1 MLKLT
6 DIRKEYPAGDGKIE
20 ALRGVSIAFRESELV
35 SILGPS
41 GCGKTT
47 MLNIIGGLDS
57 YTSGDLSIGGRST
70 KGYTDRDWDAYR
82 NHSIGFVFQSY
93 NLIPHQTVLQNV
105 ELALTLSGIKKSD
118 RRKRAVQALKDVG
131 LGEQLSKRPS
141 QLSGGQ
147 MQRVAIARAIVN
159 DPDIILADEPTGALD
174 TETSVTVMEILKK
187 ISERRL
193 VIMVTHNPEL
203 AQRYSTRIINI
214 LDGRITGDS
223 APLSD
228 AELSEL
234 EATDAKRLAD
244 AEAKSSS
251 ERRKEAKKP
260 SMSLATSFSLSLK
273 NLFTKKGRTILTS
286 FAGSIGIIGIA
297 LIFAVSQGMT
307 MFIDSVQEE
316 TLSSYPIT
324 LESTTVDVTTL
335 LTTFTGNAKSGEAHE
350 NDAIYQKSMVYDM
363 INALSEVEESEND
376 LSSFNE
382 YLTASIN
389 DENDTTG
396 LRDAVTGIQYG
407 YGLDP
412 QIYTENIDGS
422 ITKSDTEELTRKML
436 AEYYGMDE
444 SAVSSMMSAGGANNI
459 FSSMMSSSSGSTR
472 LWQEMLPGLDGSLFS
487 DIFYDQYELVTG
499 DWPSEYNDILLVVDE
514 NNELDEMSLYALGL
528 ISEDTISEILEA
540 TKNGERIDETA
551 GRWDYD
557 EIMGRDYRF
566 IFPSSCY
573 ERQTAADGSVTYTD
587 LRDTDTGLKYLW
599 TNAEELHISGIIR
612 PKEGAISSVLSGSIA
627 YTSALTD
634 YIIEQIDASDIV
646 SAQLENTDTDLLTG
660 LPFKPDTDSLDTT
673 EKAEHFRSAAAAL
686 SESDRAKLYTKITTA
701 APEETIA
708 LQADAALASM
718 SREDMESAVISYVS
732 AEMKVGE
739 AEVRTYI
746 SSMSD
751 DEMTDM
757 IRKSLIEQLSAKYS
771 QAAEAQLAA
780 FDDSARAALFDE
792 SVGSYSD
799 EQCAE
804 YFDTALEF
812 SEQSHDEVLETLG
825 YIDRSVPKTINIY
838 TDSFENKDAITD
850 AISDYN
856 DTVDELRQIKYTDY
870 VGIIMSSVTTIIN
883 AITYV
888 LIAFVAIS
896 LIVSSIMIGV
906 ITLISVQERTKEI
919 GILRAIGASKRN
931 VSNMFNAETAIIGFT
946 SGVIGVG
953 ITYLLC
959 IVVNIV
965 LHSLTDIEN
974 LNAVLP
980 IPFAL
985 LFIAISVLLTLF
997 AGIIPSRSASKKD
1010 PVVALRSE

>member
-1 MLKLT
+1 MLRLS
-6 DIRKEYPAGDGKIE
+6 DIRKEYPAGDGKVE
-20 ALRGVSIAFRESELV
+20 ALRGVSIEFRESELV

-324 LESTTVDVTTL
+324 LESTTVDITTL

-382 YLTASIN
+382 YLTAAIK

-422 ITKSDTEELTRKML
+422 ITKSDTEELTRRML

-528 ISEDTISEILEA
+528 ISEDTISEILEV
-540 TKNGERIDETA
+540 TKNGESIDETV

-566 IFPSSCY
+566 ILPSSCY

-686 SESDRAKLYTKITTA
+686 SESDRAKLYTKIATA
-701 APEETIA
+701 APEETVA

-812 SEQSHDEVLETLG
+812 SEQSHDEVLGTLG

-946 SGVIGVG
+946 SGIIGVG

-965 LHSLTDIEN
+965 LHSLTDLEN

>member
-6 DIRKEYPAGDGKIE
+6 DIRKEYPAGDGKVQ

-105 ELALTLSGIKKSD
+105 ELALTLSGIKKSE
-118 RRKRAVQALKDVG
+118 RKKRAVRALEDVG

-214 LDGRITGDS
+214 LDGCITGDS
-223 APLSD
+223 APLSE
-228 AELSEL
+228 AELAEL
-234 EATDAKRLAD
+234 EAADRKKLAE
-244 AEAKSSS
+244 AEAKTPA
-251 ERRKEAKKP
+251 ERRKAAKKP

-273 NLFTKKGRTILTS
+273 NLFTKKGRTMLTS

-307 MFIDSVQEE
+307 LFIDSVQEE
-316 TLSSYPIT
+316 TLSSYPLT

-335 LTTFTGNAKSGEAHE
+335 LTTFTGNAKSDEEHE
-350 NDAIYQKSMVYDM
+350 KDAIYQKSMVYDM
-363 INALSEVEESEND
+363 INALSEIEESEND
-376 LSSFNE
+376 LGSFND
-382 YLTASIN
+382 YLIDAIN
-389 DENDTTG
+389 NENDTTG

-407 YGLDP
+407 YGLEP

-422 ITKSDTEELTRKML
+422 ITKSDTEELTRRML

-444 SAVSSMMSAGGANNI
+444 SSVSSMMTAGGANNI
-459 FSSMMSSSSGSTR
+459 FSSMMSSSAGGTK

-499 DWPSEYNDILLVVDE
+499 DWPNEYNDILLVVDE

-540 TKNGERIDETA
+540 TKNGEGIDETT

-566 IFPSSCY
+566 VLPSSCY
-573 ERQTAADGSVTYTD
+573 ESQTASDGTVTYTD
-587 LRDTDTGLKYLW
+587 LRETETGLKYLW
-599 TNAEELHISGIIR
+599 KNAEALHISGIIR
-612 PKEGAISSVLSGSIA
+612 PKEGAISSILNGSIA
-627 YTSALTD
+627 YTSELTD
-634 YIIEQIDASDIV
+634 YIIAKTDASEAV
-646 SAQLENTDTDLLTG
+646 TAQLDNHETDLLTG
-660 LPFKPDTDSLDTT
+660 LPFKPEDESLDTS
-673 EKAEHFRSAAAAL
+673 EKAEHFRRAAAAL
-686 SESDRAKLYTKITTA
+686 GESGRAELYTSIVTA
-701 APEETIA
+701 PPAETVA

-739 AEVRTYI
+739 DEVRAYI
-746 SSMSD
+746 ASMSD
-751 DEMTDM
+751 DEISDM
-757 IRKSLIEQLSAKYS
+757 IRKSLIEQLGAQYS
-771 QAAEAQLAA
+771 QAAEAQLVSLDTA
-780 FDDSARAALFDE
+780 ARAALFDAALD
-792 SVGSYSD
+792 GYTD

-804 YFDTALEF
+804 YYETALSF
-812 SEQSHDEVLETLG
+812 SANSRDDTLKKLG

-838 TDSFENKDAITD
+838 TDSFESKDTIVD

-856 DTVDELRQIKYTDY
+856 DSVDELRQVKYTDY

-959 IVVNIV
+959 LLVNVI
-965 LHSLTDIEN
+965 LHSLTDLEN

-980 IPFAL
+980 IPSAL
-985 LFIAISVLLTLF
+985 LFVAISVLLTLI

>member
-1 MLKLT
+1 MLRLT
-6 DIRKEYPAGDGKIE
+6 DIRKEYPAGDGKVE

-324 LESTTVDVTTL
+324 LESTTVDITTL

-382 YLTASIN
+382 YLTAAVK

-396 LRDAVTGIQYG
+396 LREAVTGIQYG

-422 ITKSDTEELTRKML
+422 ITKSDTEELTRRML

-459 FSSMMSSSSGSTR
+459 FSSMMSSSRGSTR

-540 TKNGERIDETA
+540 TKNGESIDETV

-566 IFPSSCY
+566 ILPSSCY

-660 LPFKPDTDSLDTT
+660 LPFKPDTDSLDTA

-686 SESDRAKLYTKITTA
+686 SESDRAKLYTKIATA
-701 APEETIA
+701 APEETVA

-732 AEMKVGE
+732 AETKVGE

-870 VGIIMSSVTTIIN
+870 VGILMSSVTTIIN

-965 LHSLTDIEN
+965 LHSLTDLEN

>member
-6 DIRKEYPAGDGKIE
+6 DIRKEYPAGDGKVE
-20 ALRGVSIAFRESELV
+20 ALRGVSMAFRESELV

-228 AELSEL
+228 AELSAL

-382 YLTASIN
+382 YLAAAVK

-422 ITKSDTEELTRKML
+422 ITKSDTEELTRRML

-499 DWPSEYNDILLVVDE
+499 DWPNEYNDILLVVDE

-540 TKNGERIDETA
+540 TKNGESIDETA

-557 EIMGRDYRF
+557 EIMGHDYRF
-566 IFPSSCY
+566 ILPSSCY

-612 PKEGAISSVLSGSIA
+612 PKEGAISSVLRGSIA

-660 LPFKPDTDSLDTT
+660 LPFKPDTDSLDTA

-701 APEETIA
+701 APEETVA

-985 LFIAISVLLTLF
+985 LFIAISVMLTLF